1 MNKDFRFFD
10 SRQKYLL
17 FVTTTNE
24 KSIIAEKI
32 STQIKYIK
40 PKKPALKIFDAGL
53 GDGTLLM
60 SVLRSCHR
68 EFPNIPFLVIGKE
81 ISMEDVRLSVEK
93 LSDRFIEH
101 PNMVFVVTNL
111 HYAEAASLTSSNLKK
126 QQHINWETLKLY
138 GNSSFEFNQQ
148 LSQLDEMLNNNW
160 QVERHPRSGNPTYK
174 LPSVLIIYRQD
185 YEFKLEK
192 IIPQK
197 NEPNNNFDLIIAS
210 QPYRSR
216 ISVQKKM
223 DYVVEPMIK
232 ALAPGGKLLL
242 FHSFGNDSG
251 LEIIKN
257 IWPEENPFPSLAS
270 DIVENVKKIFEN
282 DFIKN
287 FKFHSPETF
296 RYNLRALPNEIENG
310 ISTSLIFS
318 SWNAI
323 TYVCQ
328 INNEKIIEAE
338 KNYLYVQ
345 PVQEV
350 IRKYN
355 GLWFNDEMLVIEYN
369 E

>member
-24 KSIIAEKI
+24 KSIIADKI

-40 PKKPALKIFDAGL
+40 PKKPALKIFDAGV

-138 GNSSFEFNQQ
+138 GNSSFEFNQH

-192 IIPQK
+192 I
-197 NEPNNNFDLIIAS
+197 
-210 QPYRSR
+210 Y
-216 ISVQKKM
+216 
-223 DYVVEPMIK
+223 
-232 ALAPGGKLLL
+232 
-242 FHSFGNDSG
+242 G
-251 LEIIKN
+251 L
-257 IWPEENPFPSLAS
+257 S
-270 DIVENVKKIFEN
+270 KIT
-282 DFIKN
+282 FILSN
-287 FKFHSPETF
+287 
-296 RYNLRALPNEIENG
+296 
-310 ISTSLIFS
+310 
-318 SWNAI
+318 
-323 TYVCQ
+323 
-328 INNEKIIEAE
+328 
-338 KNYLYVQ
+338 
-345 PVQEV
+345 
-350 IRKYN
+350 
-355 GLWFNDEMLVIEYN
+355 
-369 E
+369 